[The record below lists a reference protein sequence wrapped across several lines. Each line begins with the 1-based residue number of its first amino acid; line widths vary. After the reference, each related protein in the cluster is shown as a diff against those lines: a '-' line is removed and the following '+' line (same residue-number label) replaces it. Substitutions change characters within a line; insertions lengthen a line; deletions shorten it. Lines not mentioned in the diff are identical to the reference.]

1 MKLEIKKRDQTRDKI
16 KDERH
21 TTSNKDELHTT
32 RKKKHHKQK
41 VLLSHMKKNVIKIK
55 FNGTL

>member
-32 RKKKHHKQK
+32 RKKNTIN
-41 VLLSHMKKNVIKIK
+41 KK
-55 FNGTL
+55 FY